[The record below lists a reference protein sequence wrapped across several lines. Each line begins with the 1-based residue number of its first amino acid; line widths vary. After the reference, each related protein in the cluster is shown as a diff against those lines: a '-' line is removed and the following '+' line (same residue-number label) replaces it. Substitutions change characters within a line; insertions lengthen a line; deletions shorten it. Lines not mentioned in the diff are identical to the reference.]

1 MRDITASDLPNA
13 DGFLR
18 RAVLRVLAWVQA
30 GLANLHYGYLDWISR
45 QSTPFTST
53 GEYLEGWA
61 AMAPTPVLREAPT
74 FASGPA
80 AWTGAVVNTP
90 LPAGTMCS
98 RADGTQYVTAADA
111 TVASGG
117 TVAATVIAVVAGANG
132 NTDSGTPLTL
142 GTVIGGIPSTGTAT
156 AAITGGADLELDGS
170 LRTRM
175 DESYGAP
182 PHGGNQADYVTW
194 ALQVTGVTR
203 AWCAPYIAGAGT
215 VSVYFMMDE
224 AEQAYGGFPQGTNG
238 VAALEPRDTPAT
250 GDQLTLAN
258 YLYPLRP
265 VTFLVYAVAPQA
277 ATQAFTF
284 SGLSGISTAQQ
295 AQVSAALTA
304 LFVQDDT
311 PLGTTSIDQ
320 SDVSGAV
327 TAIGGLP
334 AFAITS
340 PSSWPIT
347 SAAGYLFTL
356 GTVSYP

>member
-1 MRDITASDLPNA
+1 
-13 DGFLR
+13 
-18 RAVLRVLAWVQA
+18 
-30 GLANLHYGYLDWISR
+30 
-45 QSTPFTST
+45 
-53 GEYLEGWA
+53 
-61 AMAPTPVLREAPT
+61 
-74 FASGPA
+74 
-80 AWTGAVVNTP
+80 
-90 LPAGTMCS
+90 
-98 RADGTQYVTAADA
+98 
-111 TVASGG
+111 
-117 TVAATVIAVVAGANG
+117 
-132 NTDSGTPLTL
+132 
-142 GTVIGGIPSTGTAT
+142 
-156 AAITGGADLELDGS
+156 
-170 LRTRM
+170 
-175 DESYGAP
+175 
-182 PHGGNQADYVTW
+182 
-194 ALQVTGVTR
+194 
-203 AWCAPYIAGAGT
+203 
-215 VSVYFMMDE
+215 
-224 AEQAYGGFPQGTNG
+224 
-238 VAALEPRDTPAT
+238 
-250 GDQLTLAN
+250 
-258 YLYPLRP
+258 